1 MSSLFEIDTTSSMTR
16 EQAAAQLRKIAD
28 QLERHNELEFTREG
42 LRYTVDVADQVTVE
56 IELEIGADGNELEIE
71 ISW

>member
-1 MSSLFEIDTTSSMTR
+1 MSSLFEIDTTASMTR

-71 ISW
+71 ITW

>member
-1 MSSLFEIDTTSSMTR
+1 MSSLFELDTTMTITR

-42 LRYTVDVADQVTVE
+42 LRYTVDVAAEVTLE
-56 IELEIGADGNELEIE
+56 IELEVGPDGNELEIE